1 MAFKSTDFKGHIADY
16 FVDSWQKPLV
26 MTPILTIEELKE
38 AAVYNEREIAEFFIA
53 LNFGL
58 RSSKR
63 IVYFPDTD
71 TFDIHNEIDD
81 SWQEDL
87 TANELAT
94 QTLISEAIEKK
105 AFYKY

>member
-1 MAFKSTDFKGHIADY
+1 MN
-16 FVDSWQKPLV
+16 
-26 MTPILTIEELKE
+26 PILSMEELKE
-38 AAVYNEREIAEFFIA
+38 AALYNEREIAEFFIV

-71 TFDIHNEIDD
+71 TFDVHNEIDD

-87 TANELAT
+87 PAAELAN
-94 QTLISEAIEKK
+94 QTLIVEAIEKK

>member
-1 MAFKSTDFKGHIADY
+1 
-16 FVDSWQKPLV
+16 
-26 MTPILTIEELKE
+26 MTLISSLQELKQV
-38 AAVYNEREIAEFFIA
+38 ALYNEKGIAEFFIA

-63 IVYFPDTD
+63 VVYFPDTD

-87 TANELAT
+87 PASELAS
-94 QTLISEAIEKK
+94 QTLIVDAIEMK